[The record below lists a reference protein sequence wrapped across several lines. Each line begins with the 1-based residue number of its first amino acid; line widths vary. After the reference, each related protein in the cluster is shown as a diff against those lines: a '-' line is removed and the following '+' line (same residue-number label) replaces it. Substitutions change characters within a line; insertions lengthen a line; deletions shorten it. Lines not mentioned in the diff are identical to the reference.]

1 MFFVNILVYMVYFL
15 SSQKFKFIEYKF
27 VVVTVAVAEFR
38 WRGPETPDA
47 TERPKAE
54 VDVQVQVEAQEEEER
69 PNGWRVSHR
78 TLVAMHP
85 LFTLKSLVLGRRG
98 KVSSV
103 ILA

>member
-1 MFFVNILVYMVYFL
+1 MFFVNIFVYMIYFP

-27 VVVTVAVAEFR
+27 VAVAVVTEFR